1 MTIRSRA
8 WATGDGGDVTL
19 GRAHACAETTA
30 PSQRGSS
37 LWGTGL
43 SREPGGR
50 ARQPRRRPLGLAH
63 HHGACVH
70 SAAASHRRGDLEPGA
85 QTASALRP
93 GCRTSWEK
101 PWPLTHTAAHALH
114 GHACSSTL
122 VHACTHTP
130 THSGMLAHAHA
141 HGSPQPRP
149 GGRLG
154 SVPDEARGLLSP
166 ALAVP
171 GVPCGTPRGDN
182 DPAGAHTCTFCR
194 ATFSLLLPP

>member
-43 SREPGGR
+43 SRVPGGR

-63 HHGACVH
+63 RHGACVR

-93 GCRTSWEK
+93 GGRTSWEK
-101 PWPLTHTAAHALH
+101 PWPLTHTAARALH
-114 GHACSSTL
+114 GHACSSSRTRTRM
-122 VHACTHTP
+122 HTHTHVLRHARTRN
-130 THSGMLAHAHA
+130 THTAAPSLVQAAAWAVSLMRHA
-141 HGSPQPRP
+141 G
-149 GGRLG
+149 
-154 SVPDEARGLLSP
+154 
-166 ALAVP
+166 
-171 GVPCGTPRGDN
+171 C
-182 DPAGAHTCTFCR
+182 
-194 ATFSLLLPP
+194 

>member
-43 SREPGGR
+43 SVCPEAEPGSPAAGR
-50 ARQPRRRPLGLAH
+50 SGWPIATAP
-63 HHGACVH
+63 
-70 SAAASHRRGDLEPGA
+70 ASHRRGDLEPGA

-101 PWPLTHTAAHALH
+101 PWPLTHTAARALH

-130 THSGMLAHAHA
+130 TYSGMLAHAHA
-141 HGSPQPRP
+141 HGSPQPCP

-171 GVPCGTPRGDN
+171 GVPCGAPHGDN

>member
-43 SREPGGR
+43 SRVPGGR

-63 HHGACVH
+63 RHGACVR

-93 GCRTSWEK
+93 GGRTSWEK
-101 PWPLTHTAAHALH
+101 PSHTLPPVHSTGTLALPP
-114 GHACSSTL
+114 TL

-130 THSGMLAHAHA
+130 TYSGMLAHAHA

-171 GVPCGTPRGDN
+171 GVPCGAPRGDN